1 MKIKQEIKHIVQTNG
16 PNKEIRARQ
25 SHARL
30 EVIMKHKET
39 YNVTHQIDTPWRNDE
54 RRLANVRKKK
64 RAVKLRKWKRMLF
77 IDEAIFRDQSSA
89 GSFIFTIPSETKRT
103 LNVYISLFF
112 LLFYFD
118 SFSFSFFSWQP
129 VGGLVK
135 TGGNQ
140 LALVSWHVP
149 FDPARSAVKP
159 LFDDINQESETDRCG
174 YSNQKKERK
183 K

>member
-64 RAVKLRKWKRMLF
+64 RAVKLRKWKRMVF

-103 LNVYISLFF
+103 INVYISLFF
-112 LLFYFD
+112 FDFFFY
-118 SFSFSFFSWQP
+118 SFSLFLFLGNRSGDWLRPVETSWLWFRGMCHSIQRDRRWSHSSTISI
-129 VGGLVK
+129 K
-135 TGGNQ
+135 
-140 LALVSWHVP
+140 
-149 FDPARSAVKP
+149 RVKP
-159 LFDDINQESETDRCG
+159 TDVATAT
-174 YSNQKKERK
+174 KRK
-183 K
+183 KGKK

>member
-1 MKIKQEIKHIVQTNG
+1 
-16 PNKEIRARQ
+16 
-25 SHARL
+25 
-30 EVIMKHKET
+30 
-39 YNVTHQIDTPWRNDE
+39 
-54 RRLANVRKKK
+54 
-64 RAVKLRKWKRMLF
+64 MLF

-140 LALVSWHVP
+140 LTLVSWHVP

-174 YSNQKKERK
+174 YSNQKKERNK
-183 K
+183 